1 MGFGRDP
8 AALLV
13 PAGLFSVTAPKN
25 NATLEST
32 LFSFSLNFIC
42 IDGFV
47 LLPSSSDCAAASNA
61 LNSLKFIHANEQLQ
75 WSPDCTEHPEL

>member
-1 MGFGRDP
+1 MGFGSDP
-8 AALLV
+8 AALFVL
-13 PAGLFSVTAPKN
+13 AAVTAPKN

-47 LLPSSSDCAAASNA
+47 PWPSRPDCAASSKA
-61 LNSLKFIHANEQLQ
+61 LNSLKFILANEQLQ
-75 WSPDCTEHPEL
+75 WSPGCTKHPEL